1 MNVSA
6 KGVGVGVGLGVGV
19 WVGVAEGAAEGMGP
33 TAGGVGPGHPLESSA
48 STATAQTRIEP
59 LKSETT

>member
-19 WVGVAEGAAEGMGP
+19 WVGVAEGEAEGMGP
-33 TAGGVGPGHPLESSA
+33 WAGVVGPGHPLESSA
-48 STATAQTRIEP
+48 SPATAQTRIESF
-59 LKSETT
+59 KSETT

>member
-6 KGVGVGVGLGVGV
+6 NGVGVGVGLGVGV
-19 WVGVAEGAAEGMGP
+19 WVGVAEGEAEGIGP

-48 STATAQTRIEP
+48 STAAAQTRIDSLE
-59 LKSETT
+59 SETT